1 MTEEKLAETMSEYEG
16 MPLRDVVFRTL
27 RKSILRGDL
36 HPGERLMEIQLAN
49 RLGVSRTPIREAIR
63 MLELEGLVTNI
74 PRRGAQVA
82 KITEKDLRDVLE
94 VREALEELTVRL
106 ACERIT
112 ERQLSDLYRASRKF
126 EAVVDT
132 MDLVQLAQAD
142 EEFHTIIYEAS
153 GNRRLVQMI
162 NNLREQM
169 YRYRVEYLKD
179 AENRQSLITEHD
191 ELWESL
197 KRKDFASA
205 DKYMKR
211 HIERQMINIRSSLH

>member
-1 MTEEKLAETMSEYEG
+1 
-16 MPLRDVVFRTL
+16 
-27 RKSILRGDL
+27 
-36 HPGERLMEIQLAN
+36 
-49 RLGVSRTPIREAIR
+49 
-63 MLELEGLVTNI
+63 
-74 PRRGAQVA
+74 
-82 KITEKDLRDVLE
+82 
-94 VREALEELTVRL
+94 
-106 ACERIT
+106 
-112 ERQLSDLYRASRKF
+112 
-126 EAVVDT
+126 
-132 MDLVQLAQAD
+132 MDLVQLAKAD
-142 EEFHTIIYEAS
+142 EEFHIIIYEAS